1 MYILFGWPDPFTKA
15 KPGRAHNPA
24 PYIHS
29 ASCRCLWTTY
39 IPQGQSAYKSH
50 LPLLN
55 ALERVPVTDWSADL
69 GQAWVLGKEDHHN
82 SRTVL
87 TTIHMSMLVAYSTMQ
102 HKLLIPPLGL
112 SDAHTH
118 VCAVWMHDGSSLN
131 PGLMAEPRYTPT
143 GPRTPRI
150 GTGEA
155 ETEQWRGS
163 GHQAQPMQ
171 VWSNY

>member
-55 ALERVPVTDWSADL
+55 ALERVPVTEAL
-69 GQAWVLGKEDHHN
+69 TWVKREYLAK
-82 SRTVL
+82 RTII
-87 TTIHMSMLVAYSTMQ
+87 TA
-102 HKLLIPPLGL
+102 GL
-112 SDAHTH
+112 SSPPFTWACLWPT
-118 VCAVWMHDGSSLN
+118 VQCSISSSFL
-131 PGLMAEPRYTPT
+131 PWASQMLILMSVQFECTMAAASTLTSWQSPDTP
-143 GPRTPRI
+143 
-150 GTGEA
+150 
-155 ETEQWRGS
+155 QQVQ
-163 GHQAQPMQ
+163 GHPA
-171 VWSNY
+171 